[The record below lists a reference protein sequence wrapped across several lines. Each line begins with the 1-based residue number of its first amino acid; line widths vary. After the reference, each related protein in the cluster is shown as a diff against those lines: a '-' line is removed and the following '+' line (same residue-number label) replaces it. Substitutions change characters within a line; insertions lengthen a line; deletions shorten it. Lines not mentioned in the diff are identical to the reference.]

1 MGWNKEISLWI
12 GAFSCL
18 LTAAACL
25 TSHERLEEAQGA
37 PGSGGYANEGGNAGS
52 GVIVSDSGT
61 IDATSDA
68 RGGSGGGSGAGPGGA
83 GGTSGTGGTGGNG
96 HGASAG
102 SSGMG
107 GSGATGGSGGTAAGG
122 SSGTSGSGGTTG
134 GSGGVEQDASADA
147 FPPSEDAGVFPGT
160 DPDAS
165 SLPPSCSDLDPA
177 EPYVLYLSADDSN
190 SMASPVIARNYILRK
205 AGLIPFSILRT
216 YEFLNYYN
224 VVYTPSSV
232 GSLHIVSQA
241 RPGLHATD
249 VELQIGVVSWP
260 ASLVR
265 RPITLTFVIDTSG
278 SMDGNPIFFARATVR
293 AIAGS
298 LQKNDVVNAVTWNTH
313 NTVQLAGHV
322 VTGPHDPA
330 LMALADNLKSFG
342 ATDLH
347 AGLVTGY
354 DLAEQYYGA
363 QRINRV
369 VLISD
374 GIANVGVTDEAMIAE
389 KADDQNAEG
398 IYLVGVGVGHG
409 VNDTLMD
416 TVTDA
421 GNGAYVFI
429 DSEDEANKMFGLRFD
444 EVMEV
449 AARAVQVEVR
459 LPWYYRMQAF
469 HGEQFD
475 TDPSKVKPQHLAP
488 GDAMVF
494 HQVLR
499 ACAQGQIN
507 NNDPFHFTARW
518 VEPLTYQ
525 PREDVLTTTLHE
537 MYAASDAQLRR
548 GRAIVAYAELLK
560 AIPAMPSSKRLP
572 AIDGTIAILQSVHTS
587 QPSADLAEMIDL
599 LQKYKSAPGM

>member
-1 MGWNKEISLWI
+1 MGWNKENSIWI
-12 GAFSCL
+12 GAISYL
-18 LTAAACL
+18 LMAAACL
-25 TSHERLEEAQGA
+25 GSNERLEEAQGG
-37 PGSGGYANEGGNAGS
+37 PGSGGYSNEGGDVGS
-52 GVIVSDSGT
+52 GGVIVADSGAET
-61 IDATSDA
+61 MADA
-68 RGGSGGGSGAGPGGA
+68 RGGSGGGSPGGS
-83 GGTSGTGGTGGNG
+83 GGTSGSGGDG

-102 SSGMG
+102 SGGLG
-107 GSGATGGSGGTAAGG
+107 GSGASSGAGGTAAGG

-134 GSGGVEQDASADA
+134 GTGGVEQDASADVVTT
-147 FPPSEDAGVFPGT
+147 PSEDAGVFPGT

-165 SLPPSCSDLDPA
+165 TVHPLCSDLDPA

-205 AGLIPFSILRT
+205 AGLIPSSILRT

-224 VVYTPSSV
+224 VVYTPPSV

-241 RPGLHATD
+241 RPGLHTTD

-298 LQKNDVVNAVTWNTH
+298 LQKNDIVNAVTWNTH

-322 VTGPHDPA
+322 VTGPDDPA
-330 LMALADNLKSFG
+330 LIGLANNLKAAG

-347 AGLVTGY
+347 AGLVAGY
-354 DLAEQYYGA
+354 ALAEQHYGA
-363 QRINRV
+363 KRINRV

-389 KADDQNAEG
+389 KAADQNAEG

-429 DSEDEANKMFGLRFD
+429 DSENEANKMFGPRFD

-449 AARAVQVEVR
+449 AARAVQVEAR

-507 NNDPFHFTARW
+507 NTDPFHFTARW

-525 PREDVLTTTLHE
+525 PREDVLSTTLDE

-560 AIPAMPSSKRLP
+560 AIPAMPSSKRKP
-572 AIDGTIAILQSVHTS
+572 AIDGTIAILQSVNTS